1 MVMMMTV
8 VANEQFRNCLD
19 ESNVVEKQRPKKQ
32 MVITNFDSVAVTVGG
47 R

>member
-1 MVMMMTV
+1 MMMMTV

-19 ESNVVEKQRPKKQ
+19 ESNVVEKQRPKKKQ